1 MILEFLG
8 AYPDVASL
16 VVRVLV
22 GVLMIVHG
30 YPKVFAKD
38 ARSQM
43 IPMMQSMG
51 VPRIGFELA
60 GILEFFGGLF
70 LLVGLITRVVA
81 IFFAIAMLSYVLLYL
96 TKLYIAPIPRGAMEQ
111 AFKQTRGYL
120 GGWELDTVIFA
131 SAVALMVLG
140 GGAVSVDALLGI

>member
-1 MILEFLG
+1 MEFLG

-30 YPKVFAKD
+30 YPKVFARE

-43 IPMMQSMG
+43 IPMMKSMG
-51 VPRIGFELA
+51 VPRVGFELA

-70 LLVGLITRVVA
+70 LLVGLLTRLVS
-81 IFFAIAMLSYVLLYL
+81 IFFVIEMAATTVFYL
-96 TKLYIAPIPRGAMEQ
+96 TKMVNAPIPMGALEQ
-111 AFKQTRGYL
+111 QFKQSHGYL
-120 GGWELDTVIFA
+120 KGWELDTVIIA

-140 GGAVSVDALLGI
+140 GGAFSIDSAIGL